1 MQPVVPCL
9 LDEYRKEGK
18 MEGSKGG
25 PDYTAEL
32 ERSGKGRNQ
41 QLLRAC
47 DVSGAHT
54 TALGYDPLSG
64 ASRSLCSLSQGDLP
78 SGSRKVFKQ
87 ARVSILE
94 PPFKS
99 FIFQPLYVTVL

>member
-18 MEGSKGG
+18 KEGSKGG
-25 PDYTAEL
+25 RDYTAEL

-41 QLLRAC
+41 QLLHAC

-64 ASRSLCSLSQGDLP
+64 ASRSLSGDRHALHVAVGTGYGC
-78 SGSRKVFKQ
+78 SGSGCG
-87 ARVSILE
+87 ALPVSYGLQE
-94 PPFKS
+94 WF
-99 FIFQPLYVTVL
+99 